1 MTGRAIYPVET
12 KVQNDKTK
20 IKEIKNKITSCT
32 CTCVL
37 YNQNNLIL
45 TDKNNK
51 ELNRWIT
58 DFDSSKFKQSFI
70 QSFWSNYVIVNAEE
84 YSK

>member
-1 MTGRAIYPVET
+1 MTSHI
-12 KVQNDKTK
+12 
-20 IKEIKNKITSCT
+20 

-45 TDKNNK
+45 SDRNNK

-70 QSFWSNYVIVNAEE
+70 QSLEKVKYVIVNVEE
-84 YSK
+84 

>member
-1 MTGRAIYPVET
+1 MT
-12 KVQNDKTK
+12 
-20 IKEIKNKITSCT
+20 SHT

-51 ELNRWIT
+51 ELNGWIT

-70 QSFWSNYVIVNAEE
+70 QSLEKVKLCYCKCGGIVRNEIW
-84 YSK
+84 

>member
-1 MTGRAIYPVET
+1 M
-12 KVQNDKTK
+12 
-20 IKEIKNKITSCT
+20 TSCT

-51 ELNRWIT
+51 ELKIT
-58 DFDSSKFKQSFI
+58 DFDSSKLKQSFI
-70 QSFWSNYVIVNAEE
+70 QSFEKVKLCYCKCGGIVRNELW
-84 YSK
+84 